1 MLQSYLGAECF
12 QKALACYIKRFA
24 CSNARTE
31 DLWQV
36 LEEESGEPVKMIM
49 TSWTRQMGYPVIDV
63 KFTGHDL
70 QFEQKALLPDNFT
83 VLDRA
88 VIEHNL
94 LSASKLYTN
103 ISLY

>member
-49 TSWTRQMGYPVIDV
+49 TSWTKQMGYPVIDV

-70 QFEQKALLPDNFT
+70 QFEQ
-83 VLDRA
+83 VL
-88 VIEHNL
+88 H
-94 LSASKLYTN
+94 
-103 ISLY
+103 